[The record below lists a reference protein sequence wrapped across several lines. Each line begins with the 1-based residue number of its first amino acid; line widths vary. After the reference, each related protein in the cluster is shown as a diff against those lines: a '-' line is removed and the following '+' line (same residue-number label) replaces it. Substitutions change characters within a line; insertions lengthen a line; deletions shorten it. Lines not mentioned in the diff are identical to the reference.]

1 MKKKFIS
8 NVALENFIHVSIKQW
23 FEQDYEAI
31 RETYDSLPFIQAKI
45 FIGELARELKLFTQS
60 IDYSRKELEN
70 VIKFKLGI
78 EGDYHVIK

>member
-8 NVALENFIHVSIKQW
+8 NVALERYIQISLKQW
-23 FEQDYEAI
+23 FGQDYEAI

-45 FIGELARELKLFTQS
+45 FISELARELKLFTES
-60 IDYSRKELEN
+60 IDYSRKELED

-78 EGDYHVIK
+78 EGDYNVIK

>member
-8 NVALENFIHVSIKQW
+8 NVALENFIHVSINQW
-23 FEQDYEAI
+23 FKQDYEAI
-31 RETYDSLPFIQAKI
+31 RETYDSLPFLQAKI

-60 IDYSRKELEN
+60 IDYSRKELED

>member
-8 NVALENFIHVSIKQW
+8 NVALESYIQVSLKQW
-23 FEQDYEAI
+23 FEQDYQAI
-31 RETYDSLPFIQAKI
+31 RETYDSLPFLQAKI
-45 FIGELARELKLFTQS
+45 FIGELARELKTFTES

>member
-45 FIGELARELKLFTQS
+45 FIGELARELKLFTES
-60 IDYSRKELEN
+60 IDYNRKELEN

>member
-8 NVALENFIHVSIKQW
+8 NVALESYIQVSIKQW
-23 FEQDYEAI
+23 FEQDYESI
-31 RETYDSLPFIQAKI
+31 RGTYDSLPFIQAKI
-45 FIGELARELKLFTQS
+45 FISELARELKLFTES
-60 IDYSRKELEN
+60 IDYSRKELED